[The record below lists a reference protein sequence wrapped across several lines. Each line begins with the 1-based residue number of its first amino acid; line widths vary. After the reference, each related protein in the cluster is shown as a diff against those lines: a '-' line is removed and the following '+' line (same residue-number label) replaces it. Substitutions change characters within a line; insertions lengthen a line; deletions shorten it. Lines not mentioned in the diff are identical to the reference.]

1 MYCRSR
7 GLVQETNITK
17 VYVADFLYENL
28 DTKTITNYDVVKNH
42 FTNFKIDRE
51 YDNFLT
57 DQGNHSLSY
66 LTFKLC
72 KNADEEDWICLFSI
86 TIETDPIISPT
97 YVYYFREDFND
108 SFPGSINDFL
118 IKNPDLENFN
128 ITIEMET
135 TFYLHLTNEPNYDEV
150 ESENEDYIEIIPVIE
165 DVFKIE
171 ECSVCL
177 TNTPNIINIPCLHL
191 SICQECEEKGKFK
204 KCVTCRKSINRK
216 ILI

>member
-72 KNADEEDWICLFSI
+72 KNADEENWICLFSI
-86 TIETDPIISPT
+86 TIETDPIIGST
-97 YVYYFREDFND
+97 YVYYFREDFNN
-108 SFPGSINDFL
+108 SFPGTINDFL
-118 IKNPDLENFN
+118 IENPDLENFN

-150 ESENEDYIEIIPVIE
+150 VPVIE

-204 KCVTCRKSINRK
+204 KCVTCRKSIDRK

>member
-7 GLVQETNITK
+7 GLAQETNITK

-28 DTKTITNYDVVKNH
+28 DTKTITNYDVVKDH

-118 IKNPDLENFN
+118 IENPDLEN
-128 ITIEMET
+128 
-135 TFYLHLTNEPNYDEV
+135 L
-150 ESENEDYIEIIPVIE
+150 
-165 DVFKIE
+165 E

-177 TNTPNIINIPCLHL
+177 TNTPNIISIPCLHL
-191 SICQECEEKGKFK
+191 TICQECEEKGKFK

>member
-7 GLVQETNITK
+7 GLIEETPSTK
-17 VYVADFLYENL
+17 KYVADFLYEGL
-28 DTKTITNYDVVKNH
+28 DTKLITNYDVIREH
-42 FTNFKIDRE
+42 FANFTIDE
-51 YDNFLT
+51 EFNNFLT
-57 DQGNHSLSY
+57 DQGSHSLSY
-66 LTFKLC
+66 LRFSLC
-72 KNADEEDWICLFSI
+72 KNVNGNPGEEEWIYFLSL
-86 TIETDPIISPT
+86 TIETDPIIDPT
-97 YVYYFREDFND
+97 YQYHFREDPTVFN
-108 SFPGSINDFL
+108 SFL
-118 IKNPDLENFN
+118 EENPNLENFR
-128 ITIEMET
+128 IGIEMET